1 MKTLIA
7 MMNAMKYYKHNDL
20 VHNSENIQEKLSQD
34 LDPRAYRKMID
45 KIHAKHFRT
54 ITRK

>member
-20 VHNSENIQEKLSQD
+20 VNNSENIQEKLSQD